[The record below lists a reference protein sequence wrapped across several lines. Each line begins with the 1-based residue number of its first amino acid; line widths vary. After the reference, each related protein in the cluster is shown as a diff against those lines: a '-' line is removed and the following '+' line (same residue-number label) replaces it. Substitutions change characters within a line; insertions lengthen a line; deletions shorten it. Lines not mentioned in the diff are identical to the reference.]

1 MQKVVNIIAIS
12 SGVVSLAVVGSGL
25 FIYLQRDK
33 LVDSV
38 KSQVLKSVTGS
49 LPSLVD
55 TKIPSMTGPALAP
68 PAAGGANAGPVMLG
82 SFVSTND
89 GSDPVTDLRT

>member
-55 TKIPSMTGPALAP
+55 TKLPSMTGPALAP
-68 PAAGGANAGPVMLG
+68 PAAPAPKGFGIP
-82 SFVSTND
+82 
-89 GSDPVTDLRT
+89 R

>member
-38 KSQVLKSVTGS
+38 KSQVLKSVTGA

-55 TKIPSMTGPALAP
+55 TKIPSMTGPALTPSVAP
-68 PAAGGANAGPVMLG
+68 KAGLG
-82 SFVSTND
+82 I
-89 GSDPVTDLRT
+89 PR

>member
-55 TKIPSMTGPALAP
+55 TKLPSMTGPALAP
-68 PAAGGANAGPVMLG
+68 QAPPAQPGFGIP
-82 SFVSTND
+82 
-89 GSDPVTDLRT
+89 R

>member
-68 PAAGGANAGPVMLG
+68 PAASAPDKGFGIP
-82 SFVSTND
+82 
-89 GSDPVTDLRT
+89 R